1 MQRSSREAKSSPSIK
16 YTIRSMSAFETKA
29 DIRPRNS
36 DVRFVPNADILHC
49 GTERRYLITSSAR
62 GSPVLAQC
70 CPDIAICHAKLM
82 AIFGMAPE

>member
-1 MQRSSREAKSSPSIK
+1 
-16 YTIRSMSAFETKA
+16 MSAFETKA

-70 CPDIAICHAKLM
+70 CPDIAICHAELSTGHFRNGARM
-82 AIFGMAPE
+82 ITLGEYSIS